1 MNLLKPNNIFIILSI
16 CLIIFYVES
25 TVLANLA
32 SFDTNYFKVKPESFY
47 FNYWELDDNHNLF
60 MKEYGLMQR
69 ISLSYLYNSNILY
82 KVEGRFAYGQI
93 SYEGSTS
100 YGHPVNLSNVCDYM
114 FEIRELIGI
123 QLLINS
129 DLVISTFSGLG
140 YRNLNDELGQAS
152 YLGYKRESNYLYLP
166 LIIQTCVNINNKALI
181 NNEFE
186 YDFFLLGIQNS
197 YLSDFNPNYNDVTN
211 IQNQGFGLT
220 NNISFSV
227 PLNNLILSTELFFR
241 YWHIEKSYLSYL
253 KNNGENVGYVWEPEN
268 NTIEIGIGIGLFF
281 EF

>member
-1 MNLLKPNNIFIILSI
+1 MNLLKPNNIFIILST

-82 KVEGRFAYGQI
+82 KVECRFAYGQI

-100 YGHPVNLSNVCDYM
+100 YGHPVKLSNVCDYM

-129 DLVISTFSGLG
+129 DLAMSTFFGLG

-166 LIIQTCVNINNKALI
+166 FIIQTCAIINSKAHI

-186 YDFFLLGIQNS
+186 YDLFLLGIQNS
-197 YLSDFNPNYNDVTN
+197 YLSNFNPNYNDVTN
-211 IQNQGFGLT
+211 IQHQGFGLT

-253 KNNGENVGYVWEPEN
+253 KNNGVNVRYVWEPEN